1 MNSYRSLR
9 RGIRIF
15 LSLRPQEAERLFIDE
30 EDIANSPVQTYGEYM
45 PGDIKYKDVNN
56 DGIINDEDIV
66 PIGISS
72 SPEIVYGLRQMG

>member
-1 MNSYRSLR
+1 
-9 RGIRIF
+9 
-15 LSLRPQEAERLFIDE
+15 
-30 EDIANSPVQTYGEYM
+30 PVQTYGEYM

-72 SPEIVYGLRQMG
+72 SPEIVYGFGVSMGYKIFDISCFFQGAARSSFFIISKATNPFM